1 MAAMTSMASSKMTP
15 LGSSHIGSRPDRI
28 KIVSQPVI
36 SVLEIVGR
44 LGEIIGASTLILGFI
59 IVTVRCIFQVRT
71 LGAST
76 SYDGYR
82 KGLGR
87 VVLIGL
93 EILVAV
99 TIIKTI
105 TVEPS
110 PESLG
115 LLALMVVIRTILG
128 WAIALE
134 MNGRWP
140 WQKAVTR

>member
-1 MAAMTSMASSKMTP
+1 
-15 LGSSHIGSRPDRI
+15 
-28 KIVSQPVI
+28 
-36 SVLEIVGR
+36 
-44 LGEIIGASTLILGFI
+44 
-59 IVTVRCIFQVRT
+59 VTVRYFLQVRT
-71 LGAST
+71 LGAPS
-76 SYDGYR
+76 SYDRYR

-87 VVLIGL
+87 VVVIGL

-115 LLALMVVIRTILG
+115 LLELMVVVRTILG

-140 WQKAVTR
+140 WQKAETR

>member
-1 MAAMTSMASSKMTP
+1 M
-15 LGSSHIGSRPDRI
+15 
-28 KIVSQPVI
+28 SQSVI
-36 SVLEIVGR
+36 AILELVGR
-44 LGEIIGASTLILGFI
+44 LGEIVGASALILGFI

-134 MNGRWP
+134 MNRRWP

>member
-1 MAAMTSMASSKMTP
+1 M
-15 LGSSHIGSRPDRI
+15 
-28 KIVSQPVI
+28 SQPVI

-59 IVTVRCIFQVRT
+59 IVTVRCIFQVRR

-115 LLALMVVIRTILG
+115 LLALTVVIRTILG

>member
-1 MAAMTSMASSKMTP
+1 MP
-15 LGSSHIGSRPDRI
+15 
-28 KIVSQPVI
+28 QPVI

-44 LGEIIGASTLILGFI
+44 LGEIIGASALILGFI
-59 IVTVRCIFQVRT
+59 IVTVRCIFQVRR

-140 WQKAVTR
+140 WREPR

>member
-1 MAAMTSMASSKMTP
+1 MPQS
-15 LGSSHIGSRPDRI
+15 
-28 KIVSQPVI
+28 VI
-36 SVLEIVGR
+36 AILELVAR
-44 LGEIIGASTLILGFI
+44 LGEIIGASALILGFV
-59 IVTVRCIFQVRT
+59 IVTLRCILQVRT

-99 TIIKTI
+99 TIIKTV
-105 TVEPS
+105 TVDPS

-115 LLALMVVIRTILG
+115 LLAITIVIRTILS
-128 WAIALE
+128 WTTLLE

-140 WQKAVTR
+140 WQKAPASEVD

>member
-1 MAAMTSMASSKMTP
+1 M
-15 LGSSHIGSRPDRI
+15 
-28 KIVSQPVI
+28 SQSVI
-36 SVLEIVGR
+36 AILELVGR
-44 LGEIIGASTLILGFI
+44 LGEIVGASALILGFI

-71 LGAST
+71 LGASS

-93 EILVAV
+93 EVLVAV

>member
-1 MAAMTSMASSKMTP
+1 MPQSIIA
-15 LGSSHIGSRPDRI
+15 I
-28 KIVSQPVI
+28 
-36 SVLEIVGR
+36 LELVAR
-44 LGEIIGASTLILGFI
+44 LGEIIGASALILGFV
-59 IVTVRCIFQVRT
+59 IVTIRCFRQIRT
-71 LGAST
+71 VGASAG
-76 SYDGYR
+76 YDEYR

-99 TIIKTI
+99 TIIKTVTI
-105 TVEPS
+105 DPS

-115 LLALMVVIRTILG
+115 LLGITIVIRTILS
-128 WAIALE
+128 WTTVLE